1 MASAA
6 EAIFIPIF
14 AVLIFGFA
22 VLAVAL
28 TSKADAQFALRTT
41 QELSEVKVQTLTSTF
56 FQQKNNKG
64 ITNFKSVSYQL
75 CDGSGTYVSNGFRGD
90 YNLMGML
97 DYMKIKYSGIPSQC
111 SSSGYTQTDFMGVDD
126 QNNNF
131 YYNKRVPVIGGDV
144 VNAQV
149 VYEIR

>member
-14 AVLIFGFA
+14 AILIFGFA
-22 VLAVAL
+22 VLAIAL
-28 TSKADAQFALRTT
+28 TPKAEAEFALRTT
-41 QELSEVKVQTLTSTF
+41 EELSEVKVQTVTSTF
-56 FQQKNNKG
+56 FQQKNNNG
-64 ITNFKSVSYQL
+64 ITNFKSVSYEL
-75 CDGSGTYVSNGFRGD
+75 CDGSGTYVSNGFRND

-97 DYMKIKYSGIPSQC
+97 NYMEIKYSGIPSQC
-111 SSSGYTQTDFMGVDD
+111 GSSGYTQTRFTGSDD
-126 QNNNF
+126 RNNNF
-131 YYNKRVPVIGGDV
+131 YYNKRIPVIGGDV